1 MANTKRLV
9 LDVLKPHD
17 PGKLKMTDEITD
29 LSSVS
34 SVNCILY
41 EVDKKVE
48 NVKLTIIGTDLDFD
62 KIEDKIESLGGSIHS
77 IDEIVA
83 GENIID
89 EVKTPQDND

>member
-1 MANTKRLV
+1 MAKTRRLV

-17 PGKLKMTDEITD
+17 PGKVRMANEIAD

-41 EVDKKVE
+41 EVDKEVE
-48 NVKLTIIGTDLDFD
+48 NIKLTIVGPDLNFD

-89 EVKTPQDND
+89 EVKTPQDNE